1 LVLRENDLGLEIISV
16 KIDNKVRGI
25 YEGLGGTFASFVY
38 CCLDK
43 KVLPGFHEAGL
54 IAGAELK
61 DSGLLLVLSGKQD
74 EITLM
79 EVMDI
84 ALLNIGA
91 LPKAGGKAEWFI
103 EVKLSK
109 KED

>member
-1 LVLRENDLGLEIISV
+1 LVVSEYDPGLEIIAV
-16 KIDNKVRGI
+16 RIENEVRGI

-43 KVLPGFHEAGL
+43 KIIPGFHEAGL
-54 IAGAELK
+54 ILEAELK
-61 DSGLLLVLSGKQD
+61 DGGLLLVLSGKHTAT
-74 EITLM
+74 ELM

-91 LPKAGGKAEWFI
+91 LPKAGGKAGCCI
-103 EVKLSK
+103 EVKLNK
-109 KED
+109 KEE

>member
-1 LVLRENDLGLEIISV
+1 MVVRENDPGLEIIAV
-16 KIDNKVRGI
+16 RIENEVRGT

-43 KVLPGFHEAGL
+43 KVIPGFHEAGL
-54 IAGAELK
+54 IWEAELK
-61 DSGLLLVLSGKQD
+61 DGILLLVLLGQYTAS
-74 EITLM
+74 ELM
-79 EVMDI
+79 EIMDI
-84 ALLNIGA
+84 ALLNTGA
-91 LPKAGGKAEWFI
+91 LPKAGATAERFI